1 MPHTNREPTNDTI
14 TEQIIGGGIEVHRA
28 LGPGLLESTYEACL
42 YWELLARGMSVK
54 RQVAVPVRY
63 RGHTLPAA
71 YRVDLLVEAQVVVEV
86 KSVARVPLI
95 AEAQV
100 LTYLKLLQLGRG
112 LLCNFNVTLFR
123 DGITRMVR

>member
-1 MPHTNREPTNDTI
+1 MPTSKRDAVHDPI

-42 YWELLARGMSVK
+42 CWELLARGMTVR
-54 RQVAVPVRY
+54 RQLAVPLKY
-63 RGHTLPAA
+63 RGQTLNVG
-71 YRVDLLVEAQVVVEV
+71 YRVDLLVEGEVVVEV
-86 KSVARVPLI
+86 KSVTRVAPI

-100 LTYLKLLQLGRG
+100 LTYLKLLDLERG

-123 DGITRMVR
+123 DGITRLIR

>member
-1 MPHTNREPTNDTI
+1 MSHSSRELTNDTI

-63 RGHTLPAA
+63 RGHTLTAA
-71 YRVDLLVEAQVVVEV
+71 YRVDLLVEAQVIVEV

-95 AEAQV
+95 AEAQL
-100 LTYLKLLQLGRG
+100 LTYLKLLQLERG

-123 DGITRMVR
+123 DGITRLIR